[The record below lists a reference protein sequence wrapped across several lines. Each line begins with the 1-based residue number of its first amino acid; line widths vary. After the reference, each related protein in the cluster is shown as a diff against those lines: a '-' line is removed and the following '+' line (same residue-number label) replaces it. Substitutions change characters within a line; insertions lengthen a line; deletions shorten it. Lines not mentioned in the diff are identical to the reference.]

1 MKTGIKSVFI
11 LSILLAAPLHATI
24 FGTVRGIAHDP
35 DHRPVAEANVA
46 MQSLSS
52 EFKKTGKTDP
62 NGEFEF
68 LLALLVHLQ
77 ILGACLSRA
86 HRVTRWARPVDRF
99 LGWHSTGC
107 VSGSV
112 VGLIL

>member
-1 MKTGIKSVFI
+1 MLQLLLVLLLHL
-11 LSILLAAPLHATI
+11 LSSLFVGLLLLHPLMVLLLLALDPLALL
-24 FGTVRGIAHDP
+24 VLLR
-35 DHRPVAEANVA
+35 
-46 MQSLSS
+46 S
-52 EFKKTGKTDP
+52 E
-62 NGEFEF
+62 EFEF